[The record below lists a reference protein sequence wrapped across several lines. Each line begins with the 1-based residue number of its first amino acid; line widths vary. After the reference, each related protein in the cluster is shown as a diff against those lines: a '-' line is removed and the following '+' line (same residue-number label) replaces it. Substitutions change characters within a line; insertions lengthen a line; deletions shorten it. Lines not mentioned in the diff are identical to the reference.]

1 VGQADNLFNAFR
13 AIVSVTIKVDD
24 AICKALVHRAVD
36 ECLSLPGWVG
46 KLLDRQLA
54 AKPAI

>member
-1 VGQADNLFNAFR
+1 M
-13 AIVSVTIKVDD
+13 SVTIKVDD